1 MYDEL
6 PRKSLKQEVKEREES
21 LKYRKKLRAL
31 RKEEIEFAVEDYKQL
46 GSDVKAG
53 AKKTGNVIK
62 GFLKKLKKE
71 VK

>member
-1 MYDEL
+1 MYDEG
-6 PRKSLKQEVKEREES
+6 PRKSLKQELKEREES

-46 GSDVKAG
+46 GSDVKRG
-53 AKKTGNVIK
+53 AERTGSAIK
-62 GFLKKLKKE
+62 GFLKKIKKE